1 MSSSESDSEFDV
13 RKEGD
18 DEEERDDVDDG
29 PPAWMIGKTAAASSS
44 SHTAPAPAP
53 TSAPLFDATKILEA
67 AAKQQGAAPASAADT
82 NEAPAEKTSTAS
94 VAAPAGAAAA
104 AAAAAKDTP
113 KKDDMSMDKFF
124 GALLNE
130 VNGIKSQKRQ
140 KMEQQFASP
149 EEMVERLV
157 GKDFK
162 SAFEVLQISPDATE
176 GEITKM
182 YRKVSMMIH
191 PDKCK
196 HERAHDAFQVVS
208 KAYTDLKDPVYK
220 EKYKDVIE
228 QAKKRVHEARE
239 KENVARRKSGEEQLP
254 MDGPDFDQ
262 AVVLECDNML
272 NVTEKEATYA
282 DKVRQA
288 NEARMNGLQGERK
301 KRDRKEMTDKK
312 KWEVNR
318 DKRVAGWQI
327 FQQNVSNKKFKN
339 LSSGKIGVLGAA
351 DRFHM
356 REERTE
362 LEEEQKKHCTK
373 EDGTKIEGR
382 QAGVDYSHKTNW
394 R

>member
-18 DEEERDDVDDG
+18 DEDEKDDVDDG
-29 PPAWMIGKTAAASSS
+29 PPAWMIGKKAVASSS
-44 SHTAPAPAP
+44 SHAAPSAP

-67 AAKQQGAAPASAADT
+67 AAAKQGAAPACAAVT
-82 NEAPAEKTSTAS
+82 PNEAPMETSTAS
-94 VAAPAGAAAA
+94 APPAVAAATSAGA
-104 AAAAAKDTP
+104 KEKP

-140 KMEQQFASP
+140 KMEEQFASP

-157 GKDFK
+157 GKEFK

-182 YRKVSMMIH
+182 YRKVSMMVH

-228 QAKKRVHEARE
+228 QAKKRVNEARE
-239 KENVARRKSGEEQLP
+239 KENLARKKSGEEQLP

-288 NEARMNGLQGERK
+288 NESRMNGLQGERK

>member
-1 MSSSESDSEFDV
+1 MSSSESDSEFDI

-18 DEEERDDVDDG
+18 DEEKDDLDDG
-29 PPAWMIGKTAAASSS
+29 PPAWMIKSNSTPSASSTS
-44 SHTAPAPAP
+44 QAPEKI
-53 TSAPLFDATKILEA
+53 FDATKILEA
-67 AAKQQGAAPASAADT
+67 AA
-82 NEAPAEKTSTAS
+82 
-94 VAAPAGAAAA
+94 AAAA
-104 AAAAAKDTP
+104 SSSKVPEEDPVSISAP
-113 KKDDMSMDKFF
+113 KTSEQQEQPTKKGDDMRIDSFM
-124 GALLNE
+124 GALLAE
-130 VNGIKSQKRQ
+130 VSGIKSAKRQ

-157 GKDFK
+157 SKEFK
-162 SAFEVLQISPDATE
+162 SAFEVLQISPDATD

-182 YRKVSMMIH
+182 YRKVSMMVH

-220 EKYKDVIE
+220 EKYIDVI
-228 QAKKRVHEARE
+228 QLAKKRVNEARE
-239 KENVARRKSGEEQLP
+239 KDNLARKKNGEELLP

-262 AVVLECDNML
+262 AVVLECESML
-272 NVTEKEATYA
+272 TVTEKEATYA

-288 NEARMNGLQGERK
+288 NESRMQGLGGERK
-301 KRDRKEMTDKK
+301 KRERKEMTDKK
-312 KWEVNR
+312 KWEQNR

-362 LEEEQKKHCTK
+362 LEEEQKKNNRK
-373 EDGTKIEGR
+373 EDGSKIEER
-382 QAGVDYSHKTNW
+382 PAGVDYSHKTNW

>member
-18 DEEERDDVDDG
+18 DEDEKDDVDDG
-29 PPAWMIGKTAAASSS
+29 PPAWMIGKKAVASSS
-44 SHTAPAPAP
+44 SHAAPSAP

-67 AAKQQGAAPASAADT
+67 AAAKQGAAPASAAVT
-82 NEAPAEKTSTAS
+82 PNEAPMETSTAS
-94 VAAPAGAAAA
+94 APPAAAA
-104 AAAAAKDTP
+104 ATSAGAKEKP

-140 KMEQQFASP
+140 KMEEQFASP

-157 GKDFK
+157 GKEFK

-182 YRKVSMMIH
+182 YRKVSMMVH

-228 QAKKRVHEARE
+228 QAKKRVNEARE
-239 KENVARRKSGEEQLP
+239 KENLARKKSGEEQLP

-288 NEARMNGLQGERK
+288 NESRMNGLQGERK

>member
-18 DEEERDDVDDG
+18 DEDEKDDVDDG
-29 PPAWMIGKTAAASSS
+29 PPAWIIGKKAVASSS
-44 SHTAPAPAP
+44 SHAAPSAP

-67 AAKQQGAAPASAADT
+67 AAAKQGAAPASAAVT
-82 NEAPAEKTSTAS
+82 PNEAPMETSTAS
-94 VAAPAGAAAA
+94 APPAAAA
-104 AAAAAKDTP
+104 ATSAGANEKP

-140 KMEQQFASP
+140 KMEEQFASP

-157 GKDFK
+157 GKEFK

-182 YRKVSMMIH
+182 YRKVSMMVH

-228 QAKKRVHEARE
+228 QAKKRVNEARE
-239 KENVARRKSGEEQLP
+239 KENLARKKSGEEQLP

-272 NVTEKEATYA
+272 DVTEKEATYA

-288 NEARMNGLQGERK
+288 NESRMNGLQGERK

>member
-1 MSSSESDSEFDV
+1 MSSSESDSEFDIH
-13 RKEGD
+13 KEGD
-18 DEEERDDVDDG
+18 EEKDDLDDG
-29 PPAWMIGKTAAASSS
+29 PPAWMINKSNTTPSASSTS
-44 SHTAPAPAP
+44 KAPEK
-53 TSAPLFDATKILEA
+53 PLFDATKILEA
-67 AAKQQGAAPASAADT
+67 AAAAASASSSKVPKEEEDAAAPKT
-82 NEAPAEKTSTAS
+82 GEKSH
-94 VAAPAGAAAA
+94 
-104 AAAAAKDTP
+104 DEEQP
-113 KKDDMSMDKFF
+113 KKIKGDDMRIDSFM
-124 GALLNE
+124 GALLSE
-130 VNGIKSQKRQ
+130 VNGIKSAKRQ

-157 GKDFK
+157 SKEFK
-162 SAFEVLQISPDATE
+162 SAFEVLQISPDATD

-182 YRKVSMMIH
+182 YRKVSMMVH

-208 KAYTDLKDPVYK
+208 KAYQDLKDPVYK
-220 EKYKDVIE
+220 EKYIDVI
-228 QAKKRVHEARE
+228 QLAKKRVNEARE
-239 KENVARRKSGEEQLP
+239 KDNLARKKNGEELLP

-262 AVVLECDNML
+262 AVVLECESML
-272 NVTEKEATYA
+272 TVTEKEATYA

-288 NEARMNGLQGERK
+288 NEARMQGLGGERK

-362 LEEEQKKHCTK
+362 LEEEQKKKNRK
-373 EDGTKIEGR
+373 EDGSKLEER
-382 QAGVDYSHKTNW
+382 PAGVDYSHKTNW